1 LKRAHE
7 LAGYNEP
14 ARIVFYPD
22 ELDPLEEAL
31 AVLGAKTQSAWQ
43 SWTWGTSA
51 QWLQKIQ
58 SEWNALQTHQG
69 VQMRAQS
76 LNL

>member
-1 LKRAHE
+1 
-7 LAGYNEP
+7 LA
-14 ARIVFYPD
+14 A
-22 ELDPLEEAL
+22 
-31 AVLGAKTQSAWQ
+31 LGAKTQSTWQ
-43 SWTWGTSA
+43 SWTWGSSA

-69 VQMRAQS
+69 VQMRAPS